1 VGIFGVTLL
10 IYLIL
15 ILNITGFGGMTLPI
29 INLKSRLVNGA
40 GFILQPWITFFQQ
53 FTQAP
58 SVATSVNAN
67 GSYTA
72 AEPGILAVIG
82 AIGNVTLQR
91 GSMSVSISDNLIPV
105 AIKDVVTWNGPA
117 TVTFFPSF

>member
-1 VGIFGVTLL
+1 
-10 IYLIL
+10 
-15 ILNITGFGGMTLPI
+15 MTLPV

-58 SVATSVNAN
+58 SVATSVSAN

-72 AEPGILAVIG
+72 KEPGILAIVG
-82 AIGNVTLQR
+82 AIGNATLQR
-91 GSMSVSISDNLIPV
+91 GSMSVSVSDNLIPV
-105 AIKDVVTWNGPA
+105 AINDIVTWSGSP